1 MQYEFLKNF
10 PKRMKNVGLYGVLIQ
25 NSIQKT
31 SWKQFGFLKFDEQ
44 MNLIFAV
51 MLYIMEQSL
60 REENCTMD
68 DIGAYIDTI
77 NTRYLGKEI
86 SYDDCRKL
94 GDFVVNV
101 ILSNEG
107 RAMYFD
113 GYDFEEN
120 DYHVM
125 HISYVANRIVYLD
138 QEVRRTSYYLT
149 DDGYNLILSTL
160 EIENNMKLTIHEM
173 IFQMHL
179 EKQSYDKAV
188 DEIKNVF
195 NLMRIQLQK
204 IQEAMGKIRRNA
216 LNYSVKDY
224 AEILLENLDTISDT
238 KEKFQKYREL
248 LRTLNKIV
256 RMESFQDD
264 FYRKPLEQMLELS
277 DDAVRVLTQLKTTVQ
292 SYDSLMEK
300 LEIDI
305 SVVEREKERITELL
319 EDYVREIHSNLGK
332 IDHNSTITIRERN
345 IKMLKIQLP
354 DWEENAGLYRLRL
367 EDFIDKITMEGV
379 ELFEKNENAQEFFGS
394 GITTRN
400 LYDQVVGIGNVQIH
414 LYKIEAQR
422 EYPITWKEVSR
433 NSGGEGFLSAFV
445 ILSSLLYYMRRD
457 DTDIFADKNEGKVLI
472 MDNPFAQTN
481 ASHLLIPLMDMAKKS
496 NTQLICL
503 TGLGGESIYNRFDN
517 IYVLNLIAASLRGGT
532 QYLKAEHKR
541 GKELDELVTAR
552 IEVGDQME
560 LLF

>member
-1 MQYEFLKNF
+1 
-10 PKRMKNVGLYGVLIQ
+10 
-25 NSIQKT
+25 
-31 SWKQFGFLKFDEQ
+31 
-44 MNLIFAV
+44 
-51 MLYIMEQSL
+51 
-60 REENCTMD
+60 
-68 DIGAYIDTI
+68 
-77 NTRYLGKEI
+77 
-86 SYDDCRKL
+86 
-94 GDFVVNV
+94 
-101 ILSNEG
+101 
-107 RAMYFD
+107 
-113 GYDFEEN
+113 
-120 DYHVM
+120 
-125 HISYVANRIVYLD
+125 
-138 QEVRRTSYYLT
+138 
-149 DDGYNLILSTL
+149 
-160 EIENNMKLTIHEM
+160 
-173 IFQMHL
+173 
-179 EKQSYDKAV
+179 
-188 DEIKNVF
+188 
-195 NLMRIQLQK
+195 
-204 IQEAMGKIRRNA
+204 MGKIRRNA

-300 LEIDI
+300 LEVDI

-457 DTDIFADKNEGKVLI
+457 DTDIFADKMRE
-472 MDNPFAQTN
+472 
-481 ASHLLIPLMDMAKKS
+481 
-496 NTQLICL
+496 
-503 TGLGGESIYNRFDN
+503 RF
-517 IYVLNLIAASLRGGT
+517 
-532 QYLKAEHKR
+532 
-541 GKELDELVTAR
+541 
-552 IEVGDQME
+552 
-560 LLF
+560 

>member
-216 LNYSVKDY
+216 LNYSVKYY

-292 SYDSLMEK
+292 SYDSLM
-300 LEIDI
+300 
-305 SVVEREKERITELL
+305 EKERITELL

-517 IYVLNLIAASLRGGT
+517 IYVLNLIAASLRGGA

-541 GKELDELVTAR
+541 GKEPDELVTAR

>member
-256 RMESFQDD
+256 RMENFQDD

-541 GKELDELVTAR
+541 GKDPDELVTAR